1 MKLES
6 AVFAVAGMCFGI
18 ILGWVI
24 GTQQARSAVPPPRPR
39 PPPQRQS
46 AQAGG
51 GNTQRQ
57 APALDEAKVQSLTTI
72 LQSDPKN
79 ASAALQLAN
88 TYFDAERWN
97 DAITWYERTVKLE
110 PSNVDANTDLGVAY
124 YYVNRTDEALGHV
137 RAQPQAGP
145 QAHQDAAQQGHR
157 ARLRQGGPARPRP
170 PSGRRW
176 SSWRP
181 RAPRARRHAGRSKAS
196 PPPPT
201 RRRPAVP
208 RADSDTRAPRPRAVA
223 RSWRGRSGASWTASS
238 TPSAACRTAAGKAA
252 ARAPVKLVRDPV
264 CGTWVD
270 PGASLAIDTRG
281 MTHYFCSA
289 ACRDSFTRS
298 A

>member
-24 GTQQARSAVPPPRPR
+24 GTQQARPGAAATTAAAPAA
-39 PPPQRQS
+39 QS
-46 AQAGG
+46 TQAGG

-124 YYVNRTDEALGHV
+124 YYVNRTDEALGTFERSLKLDPRHTKTLLNKGIV
-137 RAQPQAGP
+137 LAFGKEDLQAASAEWEKVVELAPESPEGQAARRALEGVAAA
-145 QAHQDAAQQGHR
+145 AHQKTT
-157 ARLRQGGPARPRP
+157 GG
-170 PSGRRW
+170 
-176 SSWRP
+176 
-181 RAPRARRHAGRSKAS
+181 
-196 PPPPT
+196 
-201 RRRPAVP
+201 
-208 RADSDTRAPRPRAVA
+208 
-223 RSWRGRSGASWTASS
+223 
-238 TPSAACRTAAGKAA
+238 AAG
-252 ARAPVKLVRDPV
+252 
-264 CGTWVD
+264 GQ
-270 PGASLAIDTRG
+270 
-281 MTHYFCSA
+281 
-289 ACRDSFTRS
+289 
-298 A
+298 